1 MGLGR
6 IEQDQNRRIYL
17 SFYNGKVER
26 SENGTKEY
34 FSFVEGYLHS
44 IYSKIRNYGGEDVLK
59 WFIELKD
66 ESGDLYT
73 ISFPYSSG
81 TFKSI
86 ILSLASETK
95 LTDKTIL
102 RIEPYKKD
110 NFTNVT
116 VWADGIKLD
125 WISKDLP
132 PVTTVKLGEKEIRD
146 DTKRMEYIRLLTETI
161 NGRISSV
168 TGKREDPENSNTSN
182 MSNISNTSN
191 ISNMSNN
198 NNTIKR

>member
-1 MGLGR
+1 MTDTVNSVQSLSPNSITKLYGVHPKLVNLMQEAIKNSPYMFIISQGVRTAEYQNSLYQQGRTIPGKIVTNADGYKVKSNHQIKSDGLGHAVD
-6 IEQDQNRRIYL
+6 IAIMD
-17 SFYNGKVER
+17 GKKV
-26 SENGTKEY
+26 
-34 FSFVEGYLHS
+34 
-44 IYSKIRNYGGEDVLK
+44 D
-59 WFIELKD
+59 WD
-66 ESGDLYT
+66 
-73 ISFPYSSG
+73 
-81 TFKSI
+81 
-86 ILSLASETK
+86 
-95 LTDKTIL
+95 
-102 RIEPYKKD
+102 
-110 NFTNVT
+110 
-116 VWADGIKLD
+116 DGIKLD